1 LKHGWNLKDLMKE
14 GRNLEMTTK
23 NAELIEGTKEEYPE
37 SEDEVL

>member
-1 LKHGWNLKDLMKE
+1 MKE